1 MDHFNNYLE
10 CIEKNISILNE
21 WLGKCL
27 KGFCTIKVINYAISD
42 FKCLPLQY
50 PCMKDIVLLDKYFSF
65 QLNGF
70 FTDSTCLFEVI
81 YIENFLYINHKCGI
95 LTGT

>member
-10 CIEKNISILNE
+10 CIEKDISLLNE

-27 KGFCTIKVINYAISD
+27 KGFCTIKVISYAISD

-65 QLNGF
+65 QLVGF
-70 FTDSTCLFEVI
+70 FMIQPVCLRLFI
-81 YIENFLYINHKCGI
+81 LKTSCI
-95 LTGT
+95 LTTNLGY